1 MSPFPFY
8 LSSLGA
14 GAFLREGVKT
24 FWEGVGSF
32 PSLSLAFLSLAGFT
46 LFLDSFAAAI
56 LKASRLV
63 LYMVAAVAGFVG
75 LAVLIPRSGWE

>member
-1 MSPFPFY
+1 M
-8 LSSLGA
+8 
-14 GAFLREGVKT
+14 KT

-63 LYMVAAVAGFVG
+63 LYMVAAAAAAGFVG